1 MTLTY
6 GVHSEAGKLRRVM
19 VHRPGAAMARLT
31 PANCAELLFDDV
43 IWVKQARIEHM
54 TFVDAMRA
62 RGVEVVFLRQLLTET
77 LTDMVARRWL
87 LAARITDDSVGVGL
101 ADDLLA
107 HLMEID
113 AGLLSTILIG
123 GMSRAELP
131 IAAQGVLAP
140 MLDPSDFILPPLPNH
155 IFTRDTTCWIYGGV
169 TLNPMHWPARRLET
183 LNLAAIYR
191 FHPDFREAGFPVWWG
206 DPLQDHGA
214 ATVEG
219 GDVMPIG
226 NGVVL
231 IGMGERTTP
240 QAVGQIARA
249 LFAKGG
255 ATRVIACQFPRA
267 RSAMHL
273 DTVFT
278 FCDRD
283 LVTVFTEV
291 TDAIRCFSLYPGPGL
306 GAGVSAETVADRR
319 AEIVVETETKP
330 FLEVVAAALG
340 QPLLRSIPTGGDAFE
355 RAREQWDDANNLLC
369 LEPGVVVGYERN
381 VYSNT
386 LLRKAGVEVITIP
399 GSELGRGRGGSH
411 CMTCPLIRDPL

>member
-19 VHRPGAAMARLT
+19 VHTPGAAMARLT

-43 IWVKQARIEHM
+43 IWVKQARVEHM
-54 TFVDAMRA
+54 TFVDAMRS
-62 RGVEVVFLRQLLTET
+62 RGVEVVHMRQLLAET
-77 LTDMVARRWL
+77 LVDVEARRWL
-87 LAARITDDSVGVGL
+87 LNARINDNTVGVGL
-101 ADDLLA
+101 SEDLLA
-107 HLMEID
+107 HLMEVSAD
-113 AGLLSTILIG
+113 LLATILIG

-131 IAAQGVLAP
+131 VAAGGVLAP
-140 MLDPSDFILPPLPNH
+140 MLEPADFILPPLPNH

-191 FHPDFREAGFPVWWG
+191 FHPDFRAAGFPVWWG
-206 DPLQDHGA
+206 DPTQDHGP

-226 NGVVL
+226 NGCVL

-240 QAVGQIARA
+240 QAVGQIARG
-249 LFAKGG
+249 LFAGGG
-255 ATRVIACQFPRA
+255 ATRVIACQFPKS

-283 LVTVFTEV
+283 LVTVFAEV
-291 TDAIRCFSLYPGPGL
+291 TDAIRCTSLRPGDNG
-306 GAGVSAETVADRR
+306 
-319 AEIVVETETKP
+319 EIVVEAETKP
-330 FLEVVAAALG
+330 FLQVVAEALG
-340 QPLLRSIPTGGDAFE
+340 LKALRTIPTGGDAYE
-355 RAREQWDDANNLLC
+355 SAREQWDDANNLLC

-381 VYSNT
+381 TFSNT

-411 CMTCPLIRDPL
+411 CMTCPLIRDAI